1 MAPKCTAKCVFIN
14 NIYCMIVINVVIMP
28 DNTPNM
34 KHDLLITII
43 QFIPIIQMITNT
55 RPENHHKQQKRLS
68 VNIFWFKKKTT
79 TKKKVDVKI

>member
-1 MAPKCTAKCVFIN
+1 
-14 NIYCMIVINVVIMP
+14 MIVINVVIMP

-55 RPENHHKQQKRLS
+55 RTENFLNSNGNHNHHHKQQKRLS
-68 VNIFWFKKKTT
+68 VNIFWFKKKRDNNE
-79 TKKKVDVKI
+79 KKVDVKI